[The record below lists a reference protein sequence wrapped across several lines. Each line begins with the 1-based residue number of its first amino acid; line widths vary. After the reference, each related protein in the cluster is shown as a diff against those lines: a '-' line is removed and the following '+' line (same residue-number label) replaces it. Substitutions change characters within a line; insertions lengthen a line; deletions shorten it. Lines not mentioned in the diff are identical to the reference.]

1 MRCLNEQYIVSQ
13 LLAGGFTGSALG
25 AGLMSVLGVNG
36 NDFSN
41 LFLLLVLCN
50 ASTLL
55 PAPFLWLLPP
65 AVDQDPPDAKGTD
78 GSSSSSN
85 NGKGQDGAMEITVHL
100 AGSSEDAAV
109 ENGPHQ
115 QQQQQQWSREAA
127 ADVEE
132 GIPLLGQQP
141 PPKGRR

>member
-1 MRCLNEQYIVSQ
+1 
-13 LLAGGFTGSALG
+13 
-25 AGLMSVLGVNG
+25 MSVLGVSS

-65 AVDQDPPDAKGTD
+65 AVDQDPPDADGGN
-78 GSSSSSN
+78 GSSSGSSSN
-85 NGKGQDGAMEITVHL
+85 IGKGQDGATEITVYL

-109 ENGPHQ
+109 ENGHQ
-115 QQQQQQWSREAA
+115 QQQQQQQRSREAA
-127 ADVEE
+127 ADEEE
-132 GIPLLGQQP
+132 GLPLLGQQP

>member
-1 MRCLNEQYIVSQ
+1 
-13 LLAGGFTGSALG
+13 
-25 AGLMSVLGVNG
+25 MSVLGVSS

-65 AVDQDPPDAKGTD
+65 AVDQDPPDAEAAN
-78 GSSSSSN
+78 GSSSGSSSN
-85 NGKGQDGAMEITVHL
+85 SKGPDAATEITVYL
-100 AGSSEDAAV
+100 AGSSGDTAV
-109 ENGPHQ
+109 ENGPHLKQ
-115 QQQQQQWSREAA
+115 QQQQQQRSREAA
-127 ADVEE
+127 ANEEE
-132 GIPLLGQQP
+132 GLPLLGQQP